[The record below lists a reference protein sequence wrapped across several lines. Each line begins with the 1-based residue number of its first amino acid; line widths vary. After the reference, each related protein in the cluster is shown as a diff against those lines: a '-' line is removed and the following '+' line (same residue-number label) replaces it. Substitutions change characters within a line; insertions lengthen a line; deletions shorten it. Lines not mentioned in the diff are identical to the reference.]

1 MGSMRE
7 DFDGIFQHMQQYKII
22 VCKTCAFAVVPQ
34 QIDRHLREHHPQVD
48 KQKRSRIAATGTA
61 LETVAHNE
69 GDVIYPEASEEPVE
83 GLEVYGDGVR
93 CMGQQDGKPCAYVC
107 RTAFGMQKHCRLK
120 HGWVN

>member
-1 MGSMRE
+1 MGSIRE
-7 DFDGIFQHMQQYKII
+7 DFDGIFQHMQRYKII

-69 GDVIYPEASEEPVE
+69 GDVIYPKASEEPVE

-107 RTAFGMQKHCRLK
+107 RTAFGM
-120 HGWVN
+120 

>member
-1 MGSMRE
+1 MGSIRE
-7 DFDGIFQHMQQYKII
+7 DFDGIFQHMQRYKIV
-22 VCKTCAFAVVPQ
+22 VCKTCAFAVIPQ

-93 CMGQQDGKPCAYVC
+93 CMGQ
-107 RTAFGMQKHCRLK
+107 
-120 HGWVN
+120 

>member
-48 KQKRSRIAATGTA
+48 KQKRSRIAAAGTV

-107 RTAFGMQKHCRLK
+107 RTAFGM
-120 HGWVN
+120 

>member
-1 MGSMRE
+1 
-7 DFDGIFQHMQQYKII
+7 
-22 VCKTCAFAVVPQ
+22 
-34 QIDRHLREHHPQVD
+34 VD

-93 CMGQQDGKPCAYVC
+93 CMGQ
-107 RTAFGMQKHCRLK
+107 
-120 HGWVN
+120 